1 MAIDFNKLRKKP
13 VQEES
18 TDIDSL
24 IDSVFAED
32 NVQEPVAEVQKQP
45 KVVQEQPK
53 EAEQPRE
60 GGFWNTYLGDTI
72 EKIGAGLQNF
82 SANTY
87 GLLDKGA
94 RKINDLVGDTRG
106 AHTDATGKAQSGFF
120 GEVGKA
126 AKESVTDLRAKS
138 DRYKGKNFV
147 ELWKDDKAAAV
158 GDVFL
163 QASESLPQSLM
174 AAFTG
179 PLGIASIGATVAN
192 EKYDQLDESNPNMG
206 ESQKMLN
213 ALLTGTA
220 EAGSEYLGSVPVGK
234 WLKGM
239 YSKMGAKAAEEH
251 LQKGLTGWIGTNA
264 KKLGVLFPPVAEGV
278 EEIASQVAEN
288 ITDWATGARP
298 DLNPMEGAFESFV
311 YGAGGGAQFSAMSLP
326 AYGAKLANK
335 AKTGYEFRKATK
347 EFSNLFEDES
357 VDDVVAGLSSM
368 TPEEQKQWLSAIRV
382 SDYTD
387 DQKIAASRLL
397 TTTLE
402 RNAARSPE
410 EYASMREEGER
421 MLIDSEMKRF
431 EDASRPYIS
440 DNGRYQQVKLGEE
453 DVFITGGT
461 VGYKQ
466 NEFGEYVLDLDTTS
480 EELYYVDSEGNTQVT
495 TGKAIT
501 KIVDIADY
509 EQEYNEYL
517 QHVTNAVKQRNQLQ
531 ESISQEVTIENGDP
545 VQYMGPDGNLIDG
558 IAADT
563 SLPEVITLEDGT
575 VVPRENVIPN
585 TQGAAINPPADLQTE
600 QPTAQTGLQT
610 EQQPVQP
617 VQDGTQVVEQPAP
630 VFPVDKNN
638 NIDYSQIS
646 EPEMYAQ
653 ALQSEFDN
661 EAVDVIDEQI
671 QSAQARLDKASKNT
685 DAIARR
691 RAMKVEQAEVERL
704 KKVKEILTPVQ
715 QNVSETAAETAGNE
729 NLPEAG
735 QSIMSEEELSML
747 TEPERRLYVAENS
760 NDPLELADLYE
771 QVKDETEYSEML
783 PWQAALLGRRVNKD
797 SFVEHSDKNNITG
810 AIAKSWFADNESGKK
825 AGLDVIAAELSE
837 YGIPVTENDIVEFI
851 LEHPG
856 NSVKKRSKVSMTA
869 ERRFKQLIKDL
880 TGENVGGLESNSGRL
895 VLAGLRAGVRAEQ
908 EKQALPYDMFTI
920 PDSIVNFFEET
931 GLNPDDFNS
940 FEELN
945 DAVQRELESGTFVF
959 PLGPTDLQTIN
970 NIVQHGIKQQA
981 NYTDFA
987 SRVEKAGTQRAA
999 QQPIFETAAGT
1010 QLEPI
1015 TIEPRTEAG
1024 TESTEAGTTE
1034 QVTGEEIEYTPEDMA
1049 EIDAAIE
1056 TRPLIEVIQE
1066 AAVVNEI
1073 NEAEKDVDVEPTEAQ
1088 KEAGN
1093 YKKGHIKLNGFDI
1106 TIENP
1111 KGSQRSG
1118 IDADGKKWSIVMA
1131 NSYGYIKGTKGKDND
1146 QVDVFLGDSPLS
1158 DKVFVVDQVNKDGSF
1173 DEHKCM
1179 IGFNTIEEAESAY
1192 LANYEK
1198 GWTGLGSI
1206 TEMPVDE
1213 FREWVKEGKKVEPV
1227 ANENPSN
1234 VGTQAAKTTSSSN
1247 GDVRLNTQHYSVE
1260 GVNHETPIVLISKT
1274 IKKDVDAFAKDLAS
1288 KMGWDHE
1295 TDKKG
1300 KPVYS
1305 STNIAP
1311 AGGDVTFSVKQPGS
1325 NVEATVYITYE
1336 PSYEDYYDGYQA
1348 KHIRWTLSNG
1358 NRNTSIDGGADI
1370 DVTTSELADTLS
1382 KQAEQRFPQVKTAL
1396 DVVREEAKKLE
1407 DKDKGGKSNA
1417 DVMDDFY
1424 NGAVDEKSLDN
1435 LDNDAELTVNIVSVL
1450 NPGMSGAT
1458 HKEDIERL
1466 KDSLKKASD
1475 KQLTDLL
1482 NEHKAEKEI
1491 VKLVEA
1497 EQKKRAAKVKE
1508 SKPKTVG
1515 PNVLVTDERRA
1526 EIIAKLKAKRNN
1538 LNAGIDP
1545 EMFALGIEL
1554 AVYHIERGAR
1564 KFADYARAM
1573 INDLGDEY
1581 RPRLKQFYNG
1591 VKNDPDY
1598 GHLESSMDSDEFV
1611 RAFDVMG
1618 FNPVET
1624 TPVEGKR
1631 AFVDA
1636 VKAKLGKESMNIV
1649 SLRRMAAESGL
1660 TDVKDTTIQEYVEL
1674 ALIEKAKEIAYEDIS
1689 TEERYQ
1695 KIVDLYNNQPTISM
1709 RSSERIEKQQYS
1721 TPLPMAFL
1729 AGEYVKTIE
1738 INRALEPSSG
1748 NGMMV
1753 FNVPTEKVIANEID
1767 EVRLDNLR
1775 EQPFLD
1781 VMNQDATTQFNIE
1794 PVDAVIMNPPFGKS
1808 AARDYDGYKI
1818 AGLDE
1823 QMVVNALSNL
1833 KPDGKASIIIGG
1845 HTKYKENGTLASE
1858 KAFFGYLYNYYNV
1871 TDVINIGGSLYSKQ
1885 GTSFP
1890 VRMILINGR
1899 RKDNSRVYA
1908 PLQKDARAEAV
1919 TTFEELYNRVNEN
1932 IHEKDLLLQEPTD
1945 SNNDGT
1951 GVATGGTDGVPS
1963 GNGDTKTSGK
1973 SGKRGG
1979 KSGTPSSGPDLFS
1992 GHSDK
1997 GKRPDSD
2004 TNADGRNLPH
2014 STGSEGGTDV
2024 YSRQG
2029 VDRRV
2034 REQDVLQFLNRTD
2047 ELGGNDVKVDLDSE
2061 KTKYPAKSKS
2071 GEIGSV
2077 VPTNVAQPLANV
2089 LSRFKDI
2096 DSYVQTKLGYPSKE
2110 DLYNALA
2117 AEQIDSV
2124 AMAIYQIENGKALII
2139 GDMTGVGKGRQAA
2152 AIIRYATLEGK
2163 KPIFIT
2169 EKAHLFSDMYRDLLN
2184 IGSGALVPFMLNSK
2198 SQKSDPT
2205 ITDKDGVVVYKPLS
2219 EAKKNPILKSGK
2231 LPDEY
2236 DYIMLTYSQLN
2247 TDKEKGSVKQSFISR
2262 MAEGNIIVMDE
2273 SHNAGGDGNTGAFLR
2288 DVLPTTKGVAFLSG
2302 TFAKR
2307 PDNMP
2312 IYALK
2317 TSMNEANMSNDELIA
2332 AIAKGG
2338 VPLQEIMSKNLVES
2352 GQMVRRERDF
2362 AGVKIDWITIEE
2374 SKDEHYKAFDA
2385 VIEMF
2390 NELIAFQSEYIAPI
2404 ISGINDD
2411 LADTQ
2416 GDADF
2421 TKGTK
2426 DLGVSNTP
2434 FASKTFNVVRQLLF
2448 SLKAKDVARYA
2459 IEELKAGKKPVIA
2472 VSNTMEGFMN
2482 ELGAIDEVL
2491 TDYDFSI
2498 TLKKGLDGQFRYTVT
2513 DAFGKKTQERI
2524 ELSELPREGQEKYH
2538 ELIERINKMSSG
2550 ITISPIDVIRDTIE
2564 KAGYRV
2570 GELTGR
2576 TNQLEFN
2583 DDGTAVIKKRTDT
2596 DKKKLARDFNSGE
2609 LDALILNQSAS
2620 TGISLHASSEF
2631 KDQKPRVMISAQTQ
2645 LDVNTEVQMRGRV
2658 DRTGQVHRGEY
2669 KYICSP
2675 IPAEQ
2680 RLVMMFKAK
2689 LKSLDANT
2697 TSNQKSKA
2705 NDIDIVDFLNKY
2717 GDEVCIEYLKENPE
2731 INEKMLDPEGISALS
2746 EDELAKFKTREGA
2759 ASKVA
2764 GRAALLSVAEQE
2776 QFYKEVSE
2784 KYMNIINYLND
2795 NNSNDLEI
2803 TTLPLRAETK
2813 ESVVVVKGVGTVGN
2827 PFAQDSIRETVE
2839 IDVLKKPMKSEEVK
2853 AEIERLTGGLS
2864 PKDYIRKLVD
2874 EVEIAQ
2880 EEHINRETKK
2890 GDEAFKKKQDALR
2903 EKKYKQGKKKG
2914 LEGEALESFV
2924 RDALIEQHL
2933 ANAETEVLRLQNIEN
2948 RYNSIKKI
2956 FKMFP
2961 TGRILMVPNSLN
2973 IGATTTYT
2981 EGVLMGYKIK
2991 PGQYSPSSITAS
3003 FATLDSRRR
3012 VDIPLSKFDFL
3023 NAVYSETMQNI
3034 DFIKT
3039 DLNTWDSKIP
3049 TKTRRTGYIVTGNVL
3064 QAYGVIEGQL
3074 VSYSTVDGGIKQ
3086 GILLPEN
3093 YEPKGQKKRVM
3104 ITESINDLLSGKELK
3119 DSSGDVKIEKEGS
3132 KGYAISVPLS
3142 KIKGGKYFLDAGLR
3156 SFVVGGDFKQMGNKM
3171 VGYIKESN
3179 IRDAVNYLSEKYSL
3193 TTDVTIDDVR
3203 FKDMA
3208 DVNRAFNAELQMQID
3223 DVLPKGHIYKLGMPS
3238 DVLLSAGIPNLPIE
3252 MNSDKLS
3259 DKSKQNNHPFD
3270 LSKVMNLPDAIH
3282 SPIAVFDSKTQPGSK
3297 VILTEITSGEKNFV
3311 VAIRAQK
3318 HKTSGRRT
3326 LLVNEIRSLYPKDT
3340 QQIAKWIES
3349 GELMRWVDKEKAI
3362 NWLGKQQFNSAD
3374 VAIPYDSSTAANIVN
3389 SFDNPTL
3396 DNGNILSE
3404 IELLSSSLNTPVRVV
3419 RDISEIKDSDKDL
3432 EKRMLRSRGWYDT
3445 RTGEVVIVLANNKSV
3460 ADAQATVL
3468 HEAVGHMGLRKLLG
3482 RDFNQTMSSIYDS
3495 LPKDVQKSL
3504 MDKYGSKLV
3513 AAEEYAAEMAETLS
3527 DPGIVQRIASAFK
3540 HAMRKLGIKLKMT
3553 DGDIMTLLW
3562 KSKNRL
3568 TDGDS
3573 AADIVRKMGKEDKVK
3588 SEARV
3593 FDRVFRD
3600 GTLAE
3605 AIGQISDDPI
3615 IKERMHAAVKSRS
3628 FQLQEGYQDR
3638 MLAVKKMQQL
3648 LEEQKGTKLPDY
3660 MNVYMFENTLSS
3672 RNTYEIEQ
3680 YNENYYKP
3688 MMKVINNIIKDGDT
3702 LRDIEDYAIAKHG
3715 IERNDLF
3722 RLNALKE
3729 EVENLAKN
3737 NAYLEWL
3744 PDDVRS
3750 DSKKF
3755 QDRVEGDKQ
3764 MLLEEIGEG
3773 KFSDIEGLSIEPFES
3788 LRKKLGKKDYAGL
3801 TALEAEYDAPASDIV
3816 KSFESRNEKY
3826 IDGLWKSINNAT
3838 KASLKKWFDSGMIT
3852 KDTFNKINGMYS
3864 HYMPL
3869 RGFAEETASDVYEYF
3884 TEQESA
3890 FNSPLRKAD
3899 GRKSKPETPF
3909 AHILSMAGSSI
3920 VGGNKNI
3927 MKLHLLRLAQAHPSD
3942 YMTADKTWYVDNGKV
3957 DPETGKPMYDPVFPE
3972 YSEDINTYRENVE
3985 QFEMEMNELSEQGI
3999 AFKGVKKLKPGYK
4012 ISKIESSEHMVRAV
4026 LNGEEYHILVHGDPR
4041 VAQAVNGINDKGRQ
4055 ESAFMKKIAW
4065 ANRQM
4070 AANFTTRNPAF
4081 IASNLVRDVIF
4092 ASTALSIKEGSSYTM
4107 KFEKNIFGG
4116 AGGALKRFLQG
4127 KPDMSKQEDVYLKE
4141 FLENG
4146 GETGHTALYN
4156 IDKYKKMVEKDARQ
4170 GKKADARKKYMS
4182 VIDFFANGA
4191 RWAEDLSRFSV
4202 YMASR
4207 QSGRSVLRSVSDA
4220 KEVTVNFNRKGSGSY
4235 GAGYARAA
4243 YLFFNAAVQSLSN
4256 AAVLMKDNPVKG
4268 TAALMSYAS
4277 VGVLIPAIIASLG
4290 DDDDLERYNNLPDYV
4305 RKNHLCIPVGD
4316 MFVKIPLP
4324 IELRAFYGLGDQM
4337 YRTLSGLDG
4346 MGESL
4351 ANIALSFM
4359 DLLPLNPSGGGDVLG
4374 NILPDATVP
4383 FYESYYSNKDF
4394 TGKPIAKITPFNE
4407 FDPEYKRVYK
4417 SANAV
4422 PVYVSQFLNSVTGGD
4437 EVKRGVYDKALG
4449 RFANPASFEHLFG
4462 SYFGGLWTTLNHVYK
4477 STENVVKAAVQEDF
4491 DAGENQVWRT
4501 APILNRFVDE
4511 GTFNGSLG
4519 KINERYFKAV
4529 REMRETKHLIKG
4541 YEDKLGEQLT
4551 ASEAAKIAAKISDIM
4566 NGNEAKRMYIIEDYS
4581 KEIQSLSKESE
4592 NASRDRKVQVNDR
4605 INELKERMLEKLKEY

>member
-1 MAIDFNKLRKKP
+1 MDFNKLRKKP
-13 VQEES
+13 VQKES
-18 TDIDSL
+18 IDIDSL
-24 IDSVFAED
+24 IESVLAEEKAK
-32 NVQEPVAEVQKQP
+32 VPVAEVQEQP

-60 GGFWNTYLGDTI
+60 GGFWNTYLGDMI
-72 EKIGAGLQNF
+72 EKFGAGVTNMEQN
-82 SANTY
+82 AL
-87 GLLDKGA
+87 GLY
-94 RKINDLVGDTRG
+94 
-106 AHTDATGKAQSGFF
+106 GKASNLLNSKKELPIGT
-120 GEVGKA
+120 VGNVAKSVLGLVPGGRVFSEIVSNTGGLAKKA
-126 AKESVTDLRAKS
+126 EAGVSNVTDNLRQKS
-138 DRYKGKNFV
+138 DRYNGKNFV
-147 ELWKDDKAAAV
+147 ELWEDDKAAAV

-163 QASESLPQSLM
+163 QASESLPRSLM
-174 AAFTG
+174 IAFGGPAAV
-179 PLGIASIGATVAN
+179 ASSWAMTAN
-192 EKYDQLDESNPNMG
+192 EKYDTLDENNPDMT
-206 ESQKMLN
+206 EKQKILN
-213 ALLTGTA
+213 SLLTATA
-220 EAGSEYLGSVPVGK
+220 ESGSEYLGSVPVGK

-239 YSKMGAKAAEEH
+239 YSKAGKDVAE
-251 LQKGLTGWIGTNA
+251 QYVKKGIASWIGGNA
-264 KKLGVLFPPVAEGV
+264 KKLGVFFPPVAEGT

-368 TPEEQKQWLSAIRV
+368 TPEEQKQWLSAIRL

-387 DQKIAASRLL
+387 DQKVAATNLL

-410 EYASMREEGER
+410 EYASMREESER

-431 EDASRPYIS
+431 EAASKPYIS
-440 DNGRYQQVKLGEE
+440 DNGRYQQVKLGGD
-453 DVFITGGT
+453 DVFIITGGT

-466 NEFGEYVLDLDTTS
+466 NEFGEYVLDLDSTS
-480 EELYYVDSEGNTQVT
+480 EELYYVDGEGNTQIT

-501 KIVDIADY
+501 EIVEIADY

-610 EQQPVQP
+610 EQPVQP
-617 VQDGTQVVEQPAP
+617 VQDGTQVVEQQTP

-653 ALQSEFDN
+653 ALQSEFEN

-704 KKVKEILTPVQ
+704 NKVKEILTPVQ
-715 QNVSETAAETAGNE
+715 QNVSETALETAGNVNPLQAE
-729 NLPEAG
+729 QN
-735 QSIMSEEELSML
+735 IMSEEELSML
-747 TEPERRLYVAENS
+747 TEPERRLHVAENS

-810 AIAKSWFADNESGKK
+810 AIAKSWFADKESGKK

-837 YGIPVTENDIVEFI
+837 YGIPVTENDIVKFI

-987 SRVEKAGTQRAA
+987 SRVEKAGTQRAT
-999 QQPIFETAAGT
+999 QQPIFETAAG
-1010 QLEPI
+1010 QRLEPI
-1015 TIEPRTEAG
+1015 TIESG
-1024 TESTEAGTTE
+1024 TESTEPESGTNEQITE
-1034 QVTGEEIEYTPEDMA
+1034 QEEIEYTPEEMA

-1118 IDADGKKWSIVMA
+1118 IDADGKKWSIEMA

-1146 QVDVFLGDSPLS
+1146 QVDIFLGDSPLS

-1192 LANYEK
+1192 LSNYEK

-1213 FREWVKEGKKVEPV
+1213 FREWVKEGKKVEPA
-1227 ANENPSN
+1227 ANLGGQSGFISSLKSKYPNG
-1234 VGTQAAKTTSSSN
+1234 VKLYHRTTN
-1247 GDVRLNTQHYSVE
+1247 DGLE
-1260 GVNHETPIVLISKT
+1260 L
-1274 IKKDVDAFAKDLAS
+1274 IKKDGYIDASDSENGVHTVL
-1288 KMGWDHE
+1288 G
-1295 TDKKG
+1295 DKSIKRVSG
-1300 KPVYS
+1300 NVLLEINVPVSMYDKLYPEEK
-1305 STNIAP
+1305 TYYTYEQD
-1311 AGGDVTFSVKQPGS
+1311 GGDYTDRMFD
-1325 NVEATVYITYE
+1325 TYMSMH
-1336 PSYEDYYDGYQA
+1336 P
-1348 KHIRWTLSNG
+1348 N
-1358 NRNTSIDGGADI
+1358 IDGGDI
-1370 DVTTSELADTLS
+1370 VFDGRVPFDIVSVLEEPSQQT
-1382 KQAEQRFPQVKTAL
+1382 KTAL
-1396 DVVREEAKKLE
+1396 EIAKEEAKKL
-1407 DKDKGGKSNA
+1407 DKKKTEPKA
-1417 DVMDDFY
+1417 
-1424 NGAVDEKSLDN
+1424 
-1435 LDNDAELTVNIVSVL
+1435 
-1450 NPGMSGAT
+1450 
-1458 HKEDIERL
+1458 EDIPSEFNAEDWEGREIYHGSPDGKITTIDPYMNTKGWKEGL
-1466 KDSLKKASD
+1466 GFYTTENKAKASD
-1475 KQLTDLL
+1475 Y
-1482 NEHKAEKEI
+1482 
-1491 VKLVEA
+1491 
-1497 EQKKRAAKVKE
+1497 
-1508 SKPKTVG
+1508 
-1515 PNVLVTDERRA
+1515 
-1526 EIIAKLKAKRNN
+1526 
-1538 LNAGIDP
+1538 AGGRTASSSRKGNKGSVMKMKFP
-1545 EMFALGIEL
+1545 E
-1554 AVYHIERGAR
+1554 
-1564 KFADYARAM
+1564 
-1573 INDLGDEY
+1573 
-1581 RPRLKQFYNG
+1581 G
-1591 VKNDPDY
+1591 VKI
-1598 GHLESSMDSDEFV
+1598 MDMDAPADGDFWKDVYSKMGFDEPSILGTNMDMYHDAIISWEDEFGSAEGQYV
-1611 RAFDVMG
+1611 
-1618 FNPVET
+1618 VE
-1624 TPVEGKR
+1624 
-1631 AFVDA
+1631 
-1636 VKAKLGKESMNIV
+1636 
-1649 SLRRMAAESGL
+1649 
-1660 TDVKDTTIQEYVEL
+1660 EY
-1674 ALIEKAKEIAYEDIS
+1674 IS
-1689 TEERYQ
+1689 S
-1695 KIVDLYNNQPTISM
+1695 K
-1709 RSSERIEKQQYS
+1709 
-1721 TPLPMAFL
+1721 F
-1729 AGEYVKTIE
+1729 
-1738 INRALEPSSG
+1738 
-1748 NGMMV
+1748 
-1753 FNVPTEKVIANEID
+1753 
-1767 EVRLDNLR
+1767 
-1775 EQPFLD
+1775 
-1781 VMNQDATTQFNIE
+1781 DATTHMEGKNSIPHRVFVWKSEDLLPDIIE
-1794 PVDAVIMNPPFGKS
+1794 DIQANEELVEDEFFTEDESKYMDEAYSISKEFG
-1808 AARDYDGYKI
+1808 DF
-1818 AGLDE
+1818 
-1823 QMVVNALSNL
+1823 
-1833 KPDGKASIIIGG
+1833 
-1845 HTKYKENGTLASE
+1845 SE
-1858 KAFFGYLYNYYNV
+1858 EE
-1871 TDVINIGGSLYSKQ
+1871 SKQ
-1885 GTSFP
+1885 VYDIVKSK
-1890 VRMILINGR
+1890 V
-1899 RKDNSRVYA
+1899 KDRG
-1908 PLQKDARAEAV
+1908 L
-1919 TTFEELYNRVNEN
+1919 
-1932 IHEKDLLLQEPTD
+1932 
-1945 SNNDGT
+1945 
-1951 GVATGGTDGVPS
+1951 
-1963 GNGDTKTSGK
+1963 K
-1973 SGKRGG
+1973 SGAAIQINNKQ
-1979 KSGTPSSGPDLFS
+1979 K
-1992 GHSDK
+1992 
-1997 GKRPDSD
+1997 
-2004 TNADGRNLPH
+2004 
-2014 STGSEGGTDV
+2014 
-2024 YSRQG
+2024 
-2029 VDRRV
+2029 
-2034 REQDVLQFLNRTD
+2034 
-2047 ELGGNDVKVDLDSE
+2047 
-2061 KTKYPAKSKS
+2061 
-2071 GEIGSV
+2071 
-2077 VPTNVAQPLANV
+2077 V
-2089 LSRFKDI
+2089 LSRAKDVVRDRARI
-2096 DSYVQTKLGYPSKE
+2096 ESDGAKASAYYEYKNQIKSYKE
-2110 DLYNALA
+2110 GVEKTGLSISEAD
-2117 AEQIDSV
+2117 
-2124 AMAIYQIENGKALII
+2124 AIYLQAIKEVKSAPVEPLEDVPEET
-2139 GDMTGVGKGRQAA
+2139 DMPEV
-2152 AIIRYATLEGK
+2152 
-2163 KPIFIT
+2163 
-2169 EKAHLFSDMYRDLLN
+2169 
-2184 IGSGALVPFMLNSK
+2184 
-2198 SQKSDPT
+2198 
-2205 ITDKDGVVVYKPLS
+2205 
-2219 EAKKNPILKSGK
+2219 EAKKEKLSTESLPSTAKKIEDFGEKIGGAKKDLIKEYRDRMERVTEDNVLELPLSKSFPRPDFKRLVEEGVITENQAIYMSFLYDKIKTKPRDKYKSGRWASRVK
-2231 LPDEY
+2231 EVIDLFNEIIDGKSSHNLMDEA
-2236 DYIMLTYSQLN
+2236 ISKVN
-2247 TDKEKGSVKQSFISR
+2247 TDIPTIKLDMEAYRDVMVRMGFPKNAVSLGKYEVKQMWNKSSYYITK
-2262 MAEGNIIVMDE
+2262 GNIIVKKADTYDEILDMFVELLGKPKAKKEVKLDVYKSRKTGNYFIGKGIQGKEPITLSKEFESKKEVFDYLKNNRDELVKLWEKISVNPEERRESNRKRKGIDWRESKNVTPEQFGSTFGFRGVEFGNWVNKSERQEALNDAYDALMDL
-2273 SHNAGGDGNTGAFLR
+2273 SSIVGLSPRALSLGGKLGLAFGARGGSKASAHYEPGKVVINL
-2288 DVLPTTKGVAFLSG
+2288 TKTKGAGSLAHEWFHALDNYFSRMRGNSDGFLTKDTSRKHDDNTRQELLNSFKDLMDSITKSDISKRSKKLDSTRSKAYWAEDVEMAARAFESYVIDKLNSRDEHNDYL
-2302 TFAKR
+2302 ANVK
-2307 PDNMP
+2307 D
-2312 IYALK
+2312 
-2317 TSMNEANMSNDELIA
+2317 MNEWDGE
-2332 AIAKGG
+2332 G
-2338 VPLQEIMSKNLVES
+2338 ES
-2352 GQMVRRERDF
+2352 GIESYPYPNEVEAPIIGEKFDQLF
-2362 AGVKIDWITIEE
+2362 QTIEE
-2374 SKDEHYKAFDA
+2374 TEDEHGNQ
-2385 VIEMF
+2385 I
-2390 NELIAFQSEYIAPI
+2390 
-2404 ISGINDD
+2404 
-2411 LADTQ
+2411 
-2416 GDADF
+2416 
-2421 TKGTK
+2421 
-2426 DLGVSNTP
+2426 
-2434 FASKTFNVVRQLLF
+2434 LF
-2448 SLKAKDVARYA
+2448 S
-2459 IEELKAGKKPVIA
+2459 
-2472 VSNTMEGFMN
+2472 
-2482 ELGAIDEVL
+2482 DETSE
-2491 TDYDFSI
+2491 TDQI
-2498 TLKKGLDGQFRYTVT
+2498 
-2513 DAFGKKTQERI
+2513 KTG
-2524 ELSELPREGQEKYH
+2524 S
-2538 ELIERINKMSSG
+2538 
-2550 ITISPIDVIRDTIE
+2550 
-2564 KAGYRV
+2564 
-2570 GELTGR
+2570 
-2576 TNQLEFN
+2576 
-2583 DDGTAVIKKRTDT
+2583 
-2596 DKKKLARDFNSGE
+2596 
-2609 LDALILNQSAS
+2609 
-2620 TGISLHASSEF
+2620 
-2631 KDQKPRVMISAQTQ
+2631 
-2645 LDVNTEVQMRGRV
+2645 VN
-2658 DRTGQVHRGEY
+2658 
-2669 KYICSP
+2669 
-2675 IPAEQ
+2675 
-2680 RLVMMFKAK
+2680 
-2689 LKSLDANT
+2689 
-2697 TSNQKSKA
+2697 
-2705 NDIDIVDFLNKY
+2705 
-2717 GDEVCIEYLKENPE
+2717 
-2731 INEKMLDPEGISALS
+2731 
-2746 EDELAKFKTREGA
+2746 
-2759 ASKVA
+2759 
-2764 GRAALLSVAEQE
+2764 E
-2776 QFYKEVSE
+2776 QF
-2784 KYMNIINYLND
+2784 
-2795 NNSNDLEI
+2795 NN
-2803 TTLPLRAETK
+2803 
-2813 ESVVVVKGVGTVGN
+2813 
-2827 PFAQDSIRETVE
+2827 
-2839 IDVLKKPMKSEEVK
+2839 
-2853 AEIERLTGGLS
+2853 
-2864 PKDYIRKLVD
+2864 
-2874 EVEIAQ
+2874 
-2880 EEHINRETKK
+2880 
-2890 GDEAFKKKQDALR
+2890 
-2903 EKKYKQGKKKG
+2903 
-2914 LEGEALESFV
+2914 
-2924 RDALIEQHL
+2924 
-2933 ANAETEVLRLQNIEN
+2933 
-2948 RYNSIKKI
+2948 
-2956 FKMFP
+2956 
-2961 TGRILMVPNSLN
+2961 
-2973 IGATTTYT
+2973 
-2981 EGVLMGYKIK
+2981 
-2991 PGQYSPSSITAS
+2991 
-3003 FATLDSRRR
+3003 
-3012 VDIPLSKFDFL
+3012 
-3023 NAVYSETMQNI
+3023 
-3034 DFIKT
+3034 
-3039 DLNTWDSKIP
+3039 
-3049 TKTRRTGYIVTGNVL
+3049 
-3064 QAYGVIEGQL
+3064 
-3074 VSYSTVDGGIKQ
+3074 
-3086 GILLPEN
+3086 
-3093 YEPKGQKKRVM
+3093 
-3104 ITESINDLLSGKELK
+3104 
-3119 DSSGDVKIEKEGS
+3119 
-3132 KGYAISVPLS
+3132 
-3142 KIKGGKYFLDAGLR
+3142 
-3156 SFVVGGDFKQMGNKM
+3156 
-3171 VGYIKESN
+3171 
-3179 IRDAVNYLSEKYSL
+3179 
-3193 TTDVTIDDVR
+3193 
-3203 FKDMA
+3203 
-3208 DVNRAFNAELQMQID
+3208 ELQMQID

-3445 RTGEVVIVLANNKSV
+3445 TTGEVVIVLANNKTV
-3460 ADAQATVL
+3460 AEAQSTVL
-3468 HEAVGHMGLRKLLG
+3468 HEVVGHMGLRKLLG
-3482 RDFNQTMSSIYDS
+3482 SDFNQTMSSIYDS

-3513 AAEEYAAEMAETLS
+3513 AAEEYASEMAETLS

-3540 HAMRKLGIKLKMT
+3540 QAMRKLGINLKMT

-3605 AIGQISDDPI
+3605 AIEEISDDPI
-3615 IKERMHAAVKSRS
+3615 IKQRMHAAVKSRS

-3688 MMKVINNIIKDGDT
+3688 MMESITAIIKNGDT
-3702 LRDIEDYAIAKHG
+3702 LRDVEDYAIAKHG

-3729 EVENLAKN
+3729 EIDNLAKN

-3801 TALEAEYDAPASDIV
+3801 TALEAEYDAPASEIV

-3826 IDGLWKSINNAT
+3826 IDGLWKSINKAT

-3864 HYMPL
+3864 HYVPL

-3957 DPETGKPMYDPVFPE
+3957 DTETGKPMYDPVFPE

-3985 QFEMEMNELSEQGI
+3985 QFEMEMNELREQGI

-4116 AGGALKRFLQG
+4116 AGGALMRFLQG

-4256 AAVLMKDNPVKG
+4256 AAVLMKNNPVKG

-4277 VGVLIPAIIASLG
+4277 VGLLIPAIIASLG
-4290 DDDDLERYNNLPDYV
+4290 DDDDLERYNKLPDYV
-4305 RKNHLCIPVGD
+4305 RKNHLCIPVGE

-4351 ANIALSFM
+4351 TNIALSFM

-4374 NILPDATVP
+4374 NIFPDATVP

-4394 TGKPIAKITPFNE
+4394 TGKPIAEITPFNE

-4477 STENVVKAAVQEDF
+4477 STENVIKAAVQEDF

-4511 GTFNGSLG
+4511 GKFNGSLG
-4519 KINERYFKAV
+4519 KINERYFDAV

-4566 NGNEAKRMYIIEDYS
+4566 KGDQAKRMYIIEDYS

-4592 NASRDRKVQVNDR
+4592 NASRDRKMQVNDR

>member
-32 NVQEPVAEVQKQP
+32 NVQEPVAEVQEQP
-45 KVVQEQPK
+45 KVVQEEPK

-126 AKESVTDLRAKS
+126 AKESVKDLREKS

-147 ELWKDDKAAAV
+147 KLWEDDKAAAV

-192 EKYDQLDESNPNMG
+192 EKYDQLDENNPNMG

-239 YSKMGAKAAEEH
+239 YSKMGAKAAEEQ

-288 ITDWATGARP
+288 ITDWATGARA

-368 TPEEQKQWLSAIRV
+368 TPEEQKQWLYAIRV

-402 RNAARSPE
+402 RNATRSPE
-410 EYASMREEGER
+410 EYASIREESDR

-453 DVFITGGT
+453 DVYITGGT

-501 KIVDIADY
+501 EIVDIADY

-704 KKVKEILTPVQ
+704 NKVKEILTPVQ
-715 QNVSETAAETAGNE
+715 QNVSETALEASGNA
-729 NLPEAG
+729 NPLQSG
-735 QSIMSEEELSML
+735 QNIMSEEELSML

-760 NDPLELADLYE
+760 SDPLELADLYE

-810 AIAKSWFADNESGKK
+810 AIAKSWFADKESGKK

-851 LEHPG
+851 LEHPS

-970 NIVQHGIKQQA
+970 NIVQHGIKQQS

-1015 TIEPRTEAG
+1015 IEPRTEAG
-1024 TESTEAGTTE
+1024 TESTE

-1056 TRPLIEVIQE
+1056 PRPLIEVIQD

-1118 IDADGKKWSIVMA
+1118 IDADGKKWSIEMA

-1206 TEMPVDE
+1206 TEMTVDE
-1213 FREWVKEGKKVEPV
+1213 FREWVKEGKKVEP
-1227 ANENPSN
+1227 AASYSNPTSAD
-1234 VGTQAAKTTSSSN
+1234 GTLIDSDGNPLTLYHGTTSENVKSIKDLSSKANTSNANFNGAGIYLTPDRSVALEYSN
-1247 GDVRLNTQHYSVE
+1247 GREDKVYEGTVKLKNPYVRYGNSNMSNEDATAETSRLKGAGHDGIIVYASEEMRSSGALPMEVIVFDSKSITESSDIKTNHSKDGEVRLNTKPYSVE

-1325 NVEATVYITYE
+1325 NVAATVYITYE

-1382 KQAEQRFPQVKTAL
+1382 NQAEQRFPQVKTAL

-1407 DKDKGGKSNA
+1407 DKDKGGRSTA

-1424 NGAVDEKSLDN
+1424 DGAVDVKSLDN
-1435 LDNDAELTVNIVSVL
+1435 IDDNAELTVNVVAVL

-1458 HKEDIERL
+1458 HKEDVERL
-1466 KDSLKKASD
+1466 KNSLKKDSD

-1482 NEHKAEKEI
+1482 NEHKADKEI

-1497 EQKKRAAKVKE
+1497 EQKQRAAKVE
-1508 SKPKTVG
+1508 EGKPKTVG
-1515 PNVLVTDERRA
+1515 PNVRVTDERRA
-1526 EIIAKLKAKRNN
+1526 EIMAKLRGKMNN

-1564 KFADYARAM
+1564 KFVDYARSM

-1581 RPRLKQFYNG
+1581 RSRLKQFYNG
-1591 VKNDPDY
+1591 VKDDPDY
-1598 GHLESSMDSDEFV
+1598 GDLASSMDSDEFV

-1618 FNPVET
+1618 FNPVEP
-1624 TPVEGKR
+1624 TPVAGKR
-1631 AFVDA
+1631 TFVDA

-1890 VRMILINGR
+1890 VRLILINGR

-1919 TTFEELYNRVNEN
+1919 TTFEELYNRVNERIN
-1932 IHEKDLLLQEPTD
+1932 EKDLLLQEPTD

-1951 GVATGGTDGVPS
+1951 GVATGGTDGGPS
-1963 GNGDTKTSGK
+1963 GNGNTKTSGK
-1973 SGKRGG
+1973 SGKREG

-1997 GKRPDSD
+1997 AKRPSSD
-2004 TNADGRNLPH
+2004 TNADGRDIPH
-2014 STGSEGGTDV
+2014 PTGSEGGTDV

-2077 VPTNVAQPLANV
+2077 VPTNVAQPLAKV

-2205 ITDKDGVVVYKPLS
+2205 ITDKDGVVVYKPIS

-2247 TDKEKGSVKQSFISR
+2247 TDKEKGSAKQSFISS

-2273 SHNAGGDGNTGAFLR
+2273 SHNAGGDGNTGAFIR
-2288 DVLPTTKGVAFLSG
+2288 DILPTTQGVAFLSG

-2317 TSMNEANMSNDELIA
+2317 TSMNEANMSNDELIG

-2362 AGVKIDWITIEE
+2362 TGVKIDWLTLDE

-2491 TDYDFSI
+2491 ADYDFSI

-2645 LDVNTEVQMRGRV
+2645 LDVNTEVQMRGRI

-2731 INEKMLDPEGISALS
+2731 INEKMLDPEGISGLS
-2746 EDELAKFKTREGA
+2746 EDELAKLKTREGA

-2776 QFYKEVSE
+2776 QFYKEVSD

-2827 PFAQDSIRETVE
+2827 PFAQDSVRETVE

-2890 GDEAFKKKQDALR
+2890 GDEAFKKKQDDLR
-2903 EKKYKQGKKKG
+2903 EKKYKQGKRKG

-2933 ANAETEVLRLQNIEN
+2933 ANAETEVLRLQKIET
-2948 RYNSIKKI
+2948 RYNSVKKI

-3039 DLNTWDSKIP
+3039 DLSTWDSKIP

-3064 QAYGVIEGQL
+3064 QAYGVMEGQL

-3142 KIKGGKYFLDAGLR
+3142 KIKGGKYFLDEGLR
-3156 SFVVGGDFKQMGNKM
+3156 SFIMGGDFKQMGNKM

-3179 IRDAVNYLSEKYSL
+3179 IREAVSYLSEKYGL
-3193 TTDVTIDDVR
+3193 TTDVAISNTSSEKDVR
-3203 FKDMA
+3203 FRD
-3208 DVNRAFNAELQMQID
+3208 
-3223 DVLPKGHIYKLGMPS
+3223 S
-3238 DVLLSAGIPNLPIE
+3238 DVAVNDATDIE
-3252 MNSDKLS
+3252 RTIVSISETLNA
-3259 DKSKQNNHPFD
+3259 P
-3270 LSKVMNLPDAIH
+3270 VRI
-3282 SPIAVFDSKTQPGSK
+3282 
-3297 VILTEITSGEKNFV
+3297 
-3311 VAIRAQK
+3311 IRD
-3318 HKTSGRRT
+3318 
-3326 LLVNEIRSLYPKDT
+3326 VNEITDKNKGLERR
-3340 QQIAKWIES
+3340 
-3349 GELMRWVDKEKAI
+3349 MR
-3362 NWLGKQQFNSAD
+3362 NS
-3374 VAIPYDSSTAANIVN
+3374 
-3389 SFDNPTL
+3389 
-3396 DNGNILSE
+3396 
-3404 IELLSSSLNTPVRVV
+3404 
-3419 RDISEIKDSDKDL
+3419 K
-3432 EKRMLRSRGWYDT
+3432 GWYDT
-3445 RTGEVVIVLANNKSV
+3445 NTNEVVLVLPNANSV

-3504 MDKYGSKLV
+3504 TDKYGSKLV

-3573 AADIVRKMGKEDKVK
+3573 AADVVRKMGKEDKVK

-3605 AIGQISDDPI
+3605 AIEEISDDPI
-3615 IKERMHAAVKSRS
+3615 IKQRMHAAVKSRS

-3648 LEEQKGTKLPDY
+3648 LEGQKGSKLPDY

-3688 MMKVINNIIKDGDT
+3688 MMESITAIIKNGDT
-3702 LRDIEDYAIAKHG
+3702 LMDVEDYAIAKHG

-3729 EVENLAKN
+3729 EIDNLAKN

-3801 TALEAEYDAPASDIV
+3801 TALEAEYDAPASEIV
-3816 KSFESRNEKY
+3816 ESFESRNEKY
-3826 IDGLWKSINNAT
+3826 IDGLWKSINKAT

-3864 HYMPL
+3864 HYVPL

-3972 YSEDINTYRENVE
+3972 YSEDINTYRENIE
-3985 QFEMEMNELSEQGI
+3985 QFEMEMNELREQGI

-4116 AGGALKRFLQG
+4116 SGGALKRFLQG

-4256 AAVLMKDNPVKG
+4256 AAVLIKDNPVKG

-4394 TGKPIAKITPFNE
+4394 TGKPIARITPFNE

-4519 KINERYFKAV
+4519 KINERYFDAV

-4566 NGNEAKRMYIIEDYS
+4566 KGDQAKRMYIIEDYS

-4592 NASRDRKVQVNDR
+4592 NASRDRKMQVNDR

>member
-32 NVQEPVAEVQKQP
+32 NVQEPVAEVQEQP

-192 EKYDQLDESNPNMG
+192 EKYDQLDENNPNMG

-239 YSKMGAKAAEEH
+239 YSKMGAKAAEEQ

-368 TPEEQKQWLSAIRV
+368 TPEEQKQWLSAIRL

-431 EDASRPYIS
+431 EAASKPYIS

-501 KIVDIADY
+501 EIVDIADY

-610 EQQPVQP
+610 EQPAQQTVQP
-617 VQDGTQVVEQPAP
+617 VQDGTQVVEQPVQTP

-661 EAVDVIDEQI
+661 EAIDVIDEQI

-704 KKVKEILTPVQ
+704 NKVKEILTPVQ
-715 QNVSETAAETAGNE
+715 QSVSETALEASGNA
-729 NLPEAG
+729 NPLQAG
-735 QSIMSEEELSML
+735 QNIMSEEELSML
-747 TEPERRLYVAENS
+747 TEPERRVYVAENS

-810 AIAKSWFADNESGKK
+810 AIAKSWFADKESGKK

-987 SRVEKAGTQRAA
+987 SRIEKAGTQRAA

-1118 IDADGKKWSIVMA
+1118 IDADGKKWSIEMA

-1146 QVDVFLGDSPLS
+1146 QVDIFLGDSPLS

-1192 LANYEK
+1192 LSNYEK

-1213 FREWVKEGKKVEPV
+1213 FREWVKEGKKVEPASEEV
-1227 ANENPSN
+1227 
-1234 VGTQAAKTTSSSN
+1234 V
-1247 GDVRLNTQHYSVE
+1247 VE
-1260 GVNHETPIVLISKT
+1260 EQPQ
-1274 IKKDVDAFAKDLAS
+1274 
-1288 KMGWDHE
+1288 
-1295 TDKKG
+1295 
-1300 KPVYS
+1300 
-1305 STNIAP
+1305 ST
-1311 AGGDVTFSVKQPGS
+1311 
-1325 NVEATVYITYE
+1325 
-1336 PSYEDYYDGYQA
+1336 
-1348 KHIRWTLSNG
+1348 
-1358 NRNTSIDGGADI
+1358 
-1370 DVTTSELADTLS
+1370 
-1382 KQAEQRFPQVKTAL
+1382 KTAL
-1396 DVVREEAKKLE
+1396 EIAKEEAKKLDKKKTEPKKVDLIGVFDALNTKGETKLSDHVE
-1407 DKDKGGKSNA
+1407 DKPKAKKQNEGQFG
-1417 DVMDDFY
+1417 
-1424 NGAVDEKSLDN
+1424 L
-1435 LDNDAELTVNIVSVL
+1435 VS
-1450 NPGMSGAT
+1450 
-1458 HKEDIERL
+1458 
-1466 KDSLKKASD
+1466 DSRMEELKKRLRS
-1475 KQLTDLL
+1475 KGSQL
-1482 NEHKAEKEI
+1482 N
-1491 VKLVEA
+1491 
-1497 EQKKRAAKVKE
+1497 
-1508 SKPKTVG
+1508 VG
-1515 PNVLVTDERRA
+1515 M
-1526 EIIAKLKAKRNN
+1526 
-1538 LNAGIDP
+1538 DP
-1545 EMFALGIEL
+1545 EILSLGIEL
-1554 AVYHIERGAR
+1554 AAGYLDRGIYR
-1564 KFADYARAM
+1564 
-1573 INDLGDEY
+1573 INDFAKQLIEDVGDSM
-1581 RPRLKQFYNG
+1581 RPYIKAFYNG
-1591 VKNDPDY
+1591 ARDMPEVVNVGLDKQ
-1598 GHLESSMDSDEFV
+1598 MDSYDTV
-1611 RAFDVMG
+1611 RAFDAMG
-1618 FNPVET
+1618 FVPVE
-1624 TPVEGKR
+1624 VLSNEGKR

-1636 VKAKLGKESMNIV
+1636 VKAKLGKDAMNIV
-1649 SLRRMAAESGL
+1649 SLRKMAAESGL

-1674 ALIEKAKEIAYEDIS
+1674 ALIEKAKEIANEDIS

-1721 TPLPMAFL
+1721 TPLPMSFL

-1781 VMNQDATTQFNIE
+1781 VMNQDATTQFNID
-1794 PVDAVIMNPPFGKS
+1794 PVDAIVMNPPFGKS
-1808 AARDYDGYKI
+1808 EARDYDGYKI

-1871 TDVINIGGSLYSKQ
+1871 TDVINIDGSLYSKQ

-1908 PLQKDARAEAV
+1908 PLQKDARAEVV

-1932 IHEKDLLLQEPTD
+1932 IHETDLLLQEPTV

-1951 GVATGGTDGVPS
+1951 GVATGGTDGGPS
-1963 GNGDTKTSGK
+1963 GNGNTKTGRQG
-1973 SGKRGG
+1973 GKRGG
-1979 KSGTPSSGPDLFS
+1979 ESSTPSSGPDLFS

-1997 GKRPDSD
+1997 AKRHNSD

-2014 STGSEGGTDV
+2014 STGSEKRADV

-2034 REQDVLQFLNRTD
+2034 REQDVLQFLNRTN
-2047 ELGGNDVKVDLDSE
+2047 ELGGNDVKVDLESE

-2247 TDKEKGSVKQSFISR
+2247 TDREKGSVKQSFISR

-2317 TSMNEANMSNDELIA
+2317 TSMNEANMSNDELIE

-2362 AGVKIDWITIEE
+2362 TGVNIDWLTLDE

-2390 NELIAFQSEYIAPI
+2390 NELIAFQNEYISPI
-2404 ISGINDD
+2404 ISGINED

-2416 GDADF
+2416 GEAGF

-2498 TLKKGLDGQFRYTVT
+2498 TLKKGLDGQFRYTEG
-2513 DAFGKKTQERI
+2513 DAFGKKTQKRI

-2538 ELIERINKMSSG
+2538 ELVERIDKMSSG

-2583 DDGTAVIKKRTDT
+2583 NDGTAVIKKRTET

-2620 TGISLHASSEF
+2620 TGISLHASAEF

-2731 INEKMLDPEGISALS
+2731 INEKMLDPEGISGLS
-2746 EDELAKFKTREGA
+2746 EDELAKLKTREGA

-2839 IDVLKKPMKSEEVK
+2839 MDVLKKPMKADEVK
-2853 AEIERLTGGLS
+2853 AEIERLTGGLNA
-2864 PKDYIRKLVD
+2864 KEYKQKLIN
-2874 EVEIAQ
+2874 EIELAQ
-2880 EEHINRETKK
+2880 EEHIKRERLK
-2890 GDEAFKKKQDALR
+2890 GEESFKKKQDALR
-2903 EKKYKQGKKKG
+2903 EKKYKEGKKKG
-2914 LEGEALESFV
+2914 LEGDNLENFVQYALS
-2924 RDALIEQHL
+2924 DQHS
-2933 ANAETEVLRLQNIEN
+2933 ANAESEALRLKKIEL
-2948 RYNSIKKI
+2948 RYDSVKKI
-2956 FKMFP
+2956 FNMFP

-3034 DFIKT
+3034 KFIKT
-3039 DLNTWDSKIP
+3039 DLSTWDSRIP

-3104 ITESINDLLSGKELK
+3104 ITESINDLLSGMDIA
-3119 DSSGDVKIEKEGS
+3119 DSSGDVKLEKEGS

-3142 KIKGGKYFLDAGLR
+3142 KVRGGKYFLDEGLR

-3179 IRDAVNYLSEKYSL
+3179 IKNAVNYLSERYSL

-3208 DVNRAFNAELQMQID
+3208 DVNRAFNTELQMQID

-3270 LSKVMNLPDAIH
+3270 LSKVMNLPNAIH

-3340 QQIAKWIES
+3340 QQISKWIES

-3460 ADAQATVL
+3460 AEAQSTIM
-3468 HEAVGHMGLRKLLG
+3468 HEVVGHMGLRKLLG

-3513 AAEEYAAEMAETLS
+3513 AAEEYASEMAETLS

-3540 HAMRKLGIKLKMT
+3540 QAMRKLGINLKMT

-3605 AIGQISDDPI
+3605 AIEETSNDPI
-3615 IKERMHAAVKSRS
+3615 IKQRMHAAVKSRS

-3688 MMKVINNIIKDGDT
+3688 MMESITAIIKNGDT
-3702 LRDIEDYAIAKHG
+3702 LRDVEDYAIAKHG

-3729 EVENLAKN
+3729 EIDNLAKN

-3801 TALEAEYDAPASDIV
+3801 TALEAEYDAPASEIV

-3864 HYMPL
+3864 HYVPL

-3972 YSEDINTYRENVE
+3972 YSEDIETYRQNVE
-3985 QFEMEMNELSEQGI
+3985 AFEMEMNELREQGI

-4422 PVYVSQFLNSVTGGD
+4422 PVYVSQFLNSLTGGD

-4511 GTFNGSLG
+4511 GKFNGSLG
-4519 KINERYFKAV
+4519 KVNERYFDAV

-4551 ASEAAKIAAKISDIM
+4551 ASEAAKVAAKISDIM
-4566 NGNEAKRMYIIEDYS
+4566 KGDQAKRMYIIEDYS
-4581 KEIQSLSKESE
+4581 KHIESLNKELQDLPREKHREIADK
-4592 NASRDRKVQVNDR
+4592 
-4605 INELKERMLEKLKEY
+4605 INVLKSRMLERLKEIK

>member
-32 NVQEPVAEVQKQP
+32 NVQEPVAEVQEQP
-45 KVVQEQPK
+45 RVIQEQPK
-53 EAEQPRE
+53 QAEQPNE
-60 GGFWNTYLGDTI
+60 GGFWSTYLGDTI

-179 PLGIASIGATVAN
+179 PLGTVSIGATVAN

-239 YSKMGAKAAEEH
+239 YSKMGAKAAEEQ

-326 AYGAKLANK
+326 AYGAKVVNK
-335 AKTGYEFRKATK
+335 VKTGHDFRKASK
-347 EFSNLFEDES
+347 EFSSLFEDES
-357 VDDVVAGLSSM
+357 VDDVVSGLSSM
-368 TPEEQKQWLSAIRV
+368 TPEEQTQWLNAINY
-382 SDYTD
+382 SDYTEE
-387 DQKIAASRLL
+387 QKNAATNLL

-410 EYASMREEGER
+410 EYASMREESER

-453 DVFITGGT
+453 DVYITGGT

-466 NEFGEYVLDLDTTS
+466 NEFGEYVLDLDSTS

-501 KIVDIADY
+501 EIVDIADY

-704 KKVKEILTPVQ
+704 NKVKEILTPVQ
-715 QNVSETAAETAGNE
+715 QNVSETALETSGNANPLQAE
-729 NLPEAG
+729 

-747 TEPERRLYVAENS
+747 AEPERRVYVAENS

-810 AIAKSWFADNESGKK
+810 AIAKSWFADKESGKK

-895 VLAGLRAGVRAEQ
+895 VLAGLMAGVRAEQ

-987 SRVEKAGTQRAA
+987 SRAEKAGTQRAA

-1024 TESTEAGTTE
+1024 TESTEYGTTE

-1066 AAVVNEI
+1066 TAVVNEI

-1118 IDADGKKWSIVMA
+1118 IDADGKKWSIEMA

-1146 QVDVFLGDSPLS
+1146 QVDIFLGDSPLS

-1192 LANYEK
+1192 LSNYEK

-1213 FREWVKEGKKVEPV
+1213 FREWVKEGKKVEPASEEV
-1227 ANENPSN
+1227 
-1234 VGTQAAKTTSSSN
+1234 V
-1247 GDVRLNTQHYSVE
+1247 VE
-1260 GVNHETPIVLISKT
+1260 EQPQ
-1274 IKKDVDAFAKDLAS
+1274 
-1288 KMGWDHE
+1288 
-1295 TDKKG
+1295 
-1300 KPVYS
+1300 
-1305 STNIAP
+1305 ST
-1311 AGGDVTFSVKQPGS
+1311 
-1325 NVEATVYITYE
+1325 
-1336 PSYEDYYDGYQA
+1336 
-1348 KHIRWTLSNG
+1348 
-1358 NRNTSIDGGADI
+1358 
-1370 DVTTSELADTLS
+1370 
-1382 KQAEQRFPQVKTAL
+1382 KTAL
-1396 DVVREEAKKLE
+1396 E
-1407 DKDKGGKSNA
+1407 
-1417 DVMDDFY
+1417 
-1424 NGAVDEKSLDN
+1424 
-1435 LDNDAELTVNIVSVL
+1435 
-1450 NPGMSGAT
+1450 
-1458 HKEDIERL
+1458 
-1466 KDSLKKASD
+1466 
-1475 KQLTDLL
+1475 
-1482 NEHKAEKEI
+1482 
-1491 VKLVEA
+1491 
-1497 EQKKRAAKVKE
+1497 
-1508 SKPKTVG
+1508 
-1515 PNVLVTDERRA
+1515 
-1526 EIIAKLKAKRNN
+1526 
-1538 LNAGIDP
+1538 
-1545 EMFALGIEL
+1545 
-1554 AVYHIERGAR
+1554 
-1564 KFADYARAM
+1564 
-1573 INDLGDEY
+1573 
-1581 RPRLKQFYNG
+1581 
-1591 VKNDPDY
+1591 
-1598 GHLESSMDSDEFV
+1598 
-1611 RAFDVMG
+1611 
-1618 FNPVET
+1618 
-1624 TPVEGKR
+1624 
-1631 AFVDA
+1631 
-1636 VKAKLGKESMNIV
+1636 
-1649 SLRRMAAESGL
+1649 
-1660 TDVKDTTIQEYVEL
+1660 
-1674 ALIEKAKEIAYEDIS
+1674 
-1689 TEERYQ
+1689 
-1695 KIVDLYNNQPTISM
+1695 
-1709 RSSERIEKQQYS
+1709 
-1721 TPLPMAFL
+1721 
-1729 AGEYVKTIE
+1729 
-1738 INRALEPSSG
+1738 
-1748 NGMMV
+1748 
-1753 FNVPTEKVIANEID
+1753 IANE
-1767 EVRLDNLR
+1767 E
-1775 EQPFLD
+1775 
-1781 VMNQDATTQFNIE
+1781 T
-1794 PVDAVIMNPPFGKS
+1794 K
-1808 AARDYDGYKI
+1808 K
-1818 AGLDE
+1818 LDE
-1823 QMVVNALSNL
+1823 N
-1833 KPDGKASIIIGG
+1833 KAD
-1845 HTKYKENGTLASE
+1845 E
-1858 KAFFGYLYNYYNV
+1858 
-1871 TDVINIGGSLYSKQ
+1871 
-1885 GTSFP
+1885 
-1890 VRMILINGR
+1890 
-1899 RKDNSRVYA
+1899 
-1908 PLQKDARAEAV
+1908 
-1919 TTFEELYNRVNEN
+1919 NRVNNSKKKKLSAKNASSTSEK
-1932 IHEKDLLLQEPTD
+1932 IDDFGEKIGGAKKDLVKEYRDRMESVTEDNVLELPLSKSFPRPDFKRLVEESVITENQAVYMSFLYDKIKIKPRD
-1945 SNNDGT
+1945 KYK
-1951 GVATGGTDGVPS
+1951 S
-1963 GNGDTKTSGK
+1963 GRWASRVKEVIDLFNEIIDGK
-1973 SGKRGG
+1973 S
-1979 KSGTPSSGPDLFS
+1979 SP
-1992 GHSDK
+1992 
-1997 GKRPDSD
+1997 
-2004 TNADGRNLPH
+2004 NLMDEAI
-2014 STGSEGGTDV
+2014 SKVNTDIP
-2024 YSRQG
+2024 
-2029 VDRRV
+2029 
-2034 REQDVLQFLNRTD
+2034 TI
-2047 ELGGNDVKVDLDSE
+2047 KLDME
-2061 KTKYPAKSKS
+2061 A
-2071 GEIGSV
+2071 
-2077 VPTNVAQPLANV
+2077 
-2089 LSRFKDI
+2089 
-2096 DSYVQTKLGYPSKE
+2096 
-2110 DLYNALA
+2110 
-2117 AEQIDSV
+2117 
-2124 AMAIYQIENGKALII
+2124 
-2139 GDMTGVGKGRQAA
+2139 
-2152 AIIRYATLEGK
+2152 
-2163 KPIFIT
+2163 
-2169 EKAHLFSDMYRDLLN
+2169 YRDVMVRM
-2184 IGSGALVPFMLNSK
+2184 GFP
-2198 SQKSDPT
+2198 
-2205 ITDKDGVVVYKPLS
+2205 
-2219 EAKKNPILKSGK
+2219 KNAVSLGK
-2231 LPDEY
+2231 YE
-2236 DYIMLTYSQLN
+2236 
-2247 TDKEKGSVKQSFISR
+2247 VKQMWNKSSYYITK
-2262 MAEGNIIVMDE
+2262 GNIIVKKADTYDEILDMFVELLGKPKAKKEVKLDVYKSRKTGNYFIGKGIQGKEPITLSKEFESKKEVFDYLKNNRDELVKLWEKISVNPEERRESNRKRKGVDWRESKNVTPEQFGSTFGFRGVEFGNWVNKSERQEALNDAYDALMDL
-2273 SHNAGGDGNTGAFLR
+2273 SSIVGLSPRALSLGGKLGLAFGARGGSKASAHYEPGKVVINL
-2288 DVLPTTKGVAFLSG
+2288 TKTKGAGSLAHEWFHALDNYFSRMRGNSDGFLTRDTSRKHDDNTRQELLDSFKDLMDSITKSDISKRSKKLDSTRSKAYWAEDVEMAARAFESYVIDKLNSRDEHNDYL
-2302 TFAKR
+2302 ANVK
-2307 PDNMP
+2307 D
-2312 IYALK
+2312 
-2317 TSMNEANMSNDELIA
+2317 MNEWYGE
-2332 AIAKGG
+2332 G
-2338 VPLQEIMSKNLVES
+2338 ES
-2352 GQMVRRERDF
+2352 D
-2362 AGVKIDWITIEE
+2362 IE
-2374 SKDEHYKAFDA
+2374 SYPYP
-2385 VIEMF
+2385 
-2390 NELIAFQSEYIAPI
+2390 NEEEAPI
-2404 ISGINDD
+2404 IGEKFD
-2411 LADTQ
+2411 
-2416 GDADF
+2416 
-2421 TKGTK
+2421 
-2426 DLGVSNTP
+2426 
-2434 FASKTFNVVRQLLF
+2434 QLF
-2448 SLKAKDVARYA
+2448 QA
-2459 IEELKAGKKPVIA
+2459 IEE
-2472 VSNTMEGFMN
+2472 T
-2482 ELGAIDEVL
+2482 
-2491 TDYDFSI
+2491 
-2498 TLKKGLDGQFRYTVT
+2498 
-2513 DAFGKKTQERI
+2513 
-2524 ELSELPREGQEKYH
+2524 
-2538 ELIERINKMSSG
+2538 
-2550 ITISPIDVIRDTIE
+2550 
-2564 KAGYRV
+2564 
-2570 GELTGR
+2570 
-2576 TNQLEFN
+2576 
-2583 DDGTAVIKKRTDT
+2583 
-2596 DKKKLARDFNSGE
+2596 
-2609 LDALILNQSAS
+2609 
-2620 TGISLHASSEF
+2620 
-2631 KDQKPRVMISAQTQ
+2631 
-2645 LDVNTEVQMRGRV
+2645 
-2658 DRTGQVHRGEY
+2658 
-2669 KYICSP
+2669 
-2675 IPAEQ
+2675 
-2680 RLVMMFKAK
+2680 
-2689 LKSLDANT
+2689 
-2697 TSNQKSKA
+2697 
-2705 NDIDIVDFLNKY
+2705 
-2717 GDEVCIEYLKENPE
+2717 
-2731 INEKMLDPEGISALS
+2731 
-2746 EDELAKFKTREGA
+2746 EDEHGNQILFSDETSETDQIKTG
-2759 ASKVA
+2759 
-2764 GRAALLSVAEQE
+2764 SVNE
-2776 QFYKEVSE
+2776 QF
-2784 KYMNIINYLND
+2784 
-2795 NNSNDLEI
+2795 NN
-2803 TTLPLRAETK
+2803 
-2813 ESVVVVKGVGTVGN
+2813 
-2827 PFAQDSIRETVE
+2827 
-2839 IDVLKKPMKSEEVK
+2839 
-2853 AEIERLTGGLS
+2853 
-2864 PKDYIRKLVD
+2864 
-2874 EVEIAQ
+2874 
-2880 EEHINRETKK
+2880 
-2890 GDEAFKKKQDALR
+2890 
-2903 EKKYKQGKKKG
+2903 
-2914 LEGEALESFV
+2914 
-2924 RDALIEQHL
+2924 
-2933 ANAETEVLRLQNIEN
+2933 
-2948 RYNSIKKI
+2948 
-2956 FKMFP
+2956 
-2961 TGRILMVPNSLN
+2961 
-2973 IGATTTYT
+2973 
-2981 EGVLMGYKIK
+2981 
-2991 PGQYSPSSITAS
+2991 
-3003 FATLDSRRR
+3003 
-3012 VDIPLSKFDFL
+3012 
-3023 NAVYSETMQNI
+3023 
-3034 DFIKT
+3034 
-3039 DLNTWDSKIP
+3039 
-3049 TKTRRTGYIVTGNVL
+3049 
-3064 QAYGVIEGQL
+3064 
-3074 VSYSTVDGGIKQ
+3074 
-3086 GILLPEN
+3086 
-3093 YEPKGQKKRVM
+3093 
-3104 ITESINDLLSGKELK
+3104 
-3119 DSSGDVKIEKEGS
+3119 
-3132 KGYAISVPLS
+3132 
-3142 KIKGGKYFLDAGLR
+3142 
-3156 SFVVGGDFKQMGNKM
+3156 
-3171 VGYIKESN
+3171 
-3179 IRDAVNYLSEKYSL
+3179 
-3193 TTDVTIDDVR
+3193 
-3203 FKDMA
+3203 
-3208 DVNRAFNAELQMQID
+3208 ELQMQID
-3223 DVLPKGHIYKLGMPS
+3223 GVLPKGHIYKLGMPS
-3238 DVLLSAGIPNLPIE
+3238 DVLLSAGVPNLPIE
-3252 MNSDKLS
+3252 MKSDRLY
-3259 DKSKQNNHPFD
+3259 DKSKQDNHPFE
-3270 LSKVMNLPDAIH
+3270 LSNIINLPDAIQK
-3282 SPIAVFDSKTQPGSK
+3282 PIAVFESKTQPESK

-3340 QQIAKWIES
+3340 QQIVKWIES
-3349 GELMRWVDKEKAI
+3349 KELLRWVDKKKAI
-3362 NWLGKQQFNSAD
+3362 NWLGKQQSNSAD

-3389 SFDNPTL
+3389 NFENPTL
-3396 DNGNILSE
+3396 VQGNILSE

-3460 ADAQATVL
+3460 AEAQSTVL
-3468 HEAVGHMGLRKLLG
+3468 HEVVGHMGLRKLLG
-3482 RDFNQTMSSIYDS
+3482 SDFNQTMSSIYDS

-3513 AAEEYAAEMAETLS
+3513 AAEEYASEMAETLS

-3540 HAMRKLGIKLKMT
+3540 QAMRKLGINLKMT

-3573 AADIVRKMGKEDKVK
+3573 AADIVRKIGKEDKVK

-3605 AIGQISDDPI
+3605 AIEQISDDPI
-3615 IKERMHAAVKSRS
+3615 IKQRMHAAVKSRS

-3648 LEEQKGTKLPDY
+3648 LEEQKRTKLPDY

-3688 MMKVINNIIKDGDT
+3688 MMDSITSIIKNGDT

-3755 QDRVEGDKQ
+3755 QDRVEGDKK

-3773 KFSDIEGLSIEPFES
+3773 KFSEIEGLSIEPFEA
-3788 LRKKLGKKDYAGL
+3788 LRKRLWKKDYSGL
-3801 TALEAEYDAPASDIV
+3801 TALEAEHDAPASDIV
-3816 KSFESRNEKY
+3816 KSFESRNERY
-3826 IDGLWKSINNAT
+3826 IDGLWKSINKAT
-3838 KASLKKWFDSGMIT
+3838 KASLKKWFDSGMIA

-3864 HYMPL
+3864 HYVPL

-3985 QFEMEMNELSEQGI
+3985 QFEMEMNELREQGI

-4012 ISKIESSEHMVRAV
+4012 ISKIESSEHMVRAL

-4146 GETGHTALYN
+4146 GETGYTALYN
-4156 IDKYKKMVEKDARQ
+4156 IDKYKKIIEKDARQ

-4235 GAGYARAA
+4235 GAGFARAA

-4256 AAVLMKDNPVKG
+4256 AAVLMKNNPVKG

-4277 VGVLIPAIIASLG
+4277 VGALIPAIIASLG

-4351 ANIALSFM
+4351 TNIALSFM
-4359 DLLPLNPSGGGDVLG
+4359 DLLPLNPAGGGDVLG

-4383 FYESYYSNKDF
+4383 FYEAYGSNKDF
-4394 TGKPIAKITPFNE
+4394 TGKPIAKVTPFNE
-4407 FDPEYKRVYK
+4407 WDPEYKKVYK
-4417 SANAV
+4417 SANEV
-4422 PVYVSQFLNSVTGGD
+4422 PVYVSQFLNYITGGD
-4437 EVKRGVYDKALG
+4437 DVKKGGYDKVMGALG
-4449 RFANPASFEHLFG
+4449 TPVSLSNPAAFEHLFG

-4519 KINERYFKAV
+4519 KINERYFNAV

-4551 ASEAAKIAAKISDIM
+4551 ASEAAKVAAKISDIM
-4566 NGNEAKRMYIIEDYS
+4566 KGDQAKRMYIIEDYS
-4581 KEIQSLSKESE
+4581 KEIQSLNKESE